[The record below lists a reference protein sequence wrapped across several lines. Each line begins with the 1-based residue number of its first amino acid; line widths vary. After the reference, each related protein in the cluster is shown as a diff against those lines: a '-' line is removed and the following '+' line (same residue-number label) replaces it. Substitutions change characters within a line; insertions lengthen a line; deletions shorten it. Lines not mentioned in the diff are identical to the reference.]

1 VCAAEAPLTTEARA
15 ALDRATT
22 FYRSISTRGGYLWW
36 YSKDLKERAG
46 ENKATETQIWVQPPG
61 TPSVGMAFLRA
72 WQVTRENYC
81 LEAARAAA
89 EALAWGQLESGGWT
103 YLIDFD
109 PQNQRWYRRADQE
122 RLSEQQIARRRNV
135 TTFDG

>member
-1 VCAAEAPLTTEARA
+1 VRQSSAAFISSVVVLAAISVCAAEAPLTTEARA

-72 WQVTRENYC
+72 WQVTQEN
-81 LEAARAAA
+81 L
-89 EALAWGQLESGGWT
+89 L
-103 YLIDFD
+103 
-109 PQNQRWYRRADQE
+109 P
-122 RLSEQQIARRRNV
+122 
-135 TTFDG
+135 